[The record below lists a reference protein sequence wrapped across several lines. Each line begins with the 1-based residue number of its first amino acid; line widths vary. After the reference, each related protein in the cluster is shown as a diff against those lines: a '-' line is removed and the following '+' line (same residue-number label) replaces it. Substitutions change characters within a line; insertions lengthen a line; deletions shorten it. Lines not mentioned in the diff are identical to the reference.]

1 MSAHVPGKDT
11 NNFGRNYTTRGDV
24 THCQRVRP
32 GAALLE
38 VRGLRE
44 EACPTSVGSL
54 VAPRSHPLGGEDTS
68 AWRERIEHWEDDNR

>member
-1 MSAHVPGKDT
+1 MAVKSSGAPSAEPDVRLRRPGPPP
-11 NNFGRNYTTRGDV
+11 R
-24 THCQRVRP
+24 CQRVRP
-32 GAALLE
+32 GMALLE

-68 AWRERIEHWEDDNR
+68 AWRERIEHREDDNR